1 MAEVGSY
8 LYIARKDLRR
18 AELMHG
24 EADYCASGR
33 FSEQAVEK
41 CFKAFIEQKG
51 NAGDYKLMALHKPW
65 RLYDRCV
72 TMGFPELADAEENVL
87 HKLADYYY
95 DTNYPGNAYFEL
107 THAQSLEAL
116 ELARAIAEITE
127 ESLTAQTAPCGS

>member
-24 EADYCASGR
+24 EHDYCAAGR

-41 CFKAFIEQKG
+41 CFKAFIEKNG
-51 NAGDYKLMALHKPW
+51 KADDYKLMALHKPW
-65 RLYDRCV
+65 RLYDRCCNL
-72 TMGFPELADAEENVL
+72 GFPELSGDEENIL

-107 THAQSLEAL
+107 THAQSQEAL
-116 ELARAIAEITE
+116 DLARTIVGLTE
-127 ESLTAQTAPCGS
+127 EVL

>member
-24 EADYCASGR
+24 EKDFCASGR

-41 CFKAFIEQKG
+41 CFKAYIEKKG
-51 NAGDYKLMALHKPW
+51 NADDYKLMALHKPW
-65 RLYDRCV
+65 RLYDRCLK
-72 TMGFPELADAEENVL
+72 MGFPPLSDAEENIL

-107 THAQSLEAL
+107 THTQSAEAL
-116 ELARAIAEITE
+116 EIARTIVEITE
-127 ESLTAQTAPCGS
+127 EVL

>member
-41 CFKAFIEQKG
+41 CFKAFIEKKG
-51 NAGDYKLMALHKPW
+51 TADDYKLMGLHKPW
-65 RLYDRCV
+65 RLYDRCFG
-72 TMGFPELADAEENVL
+72 MGFPELSDTEENIL

-107 THAQSLEAL
+107 SQAQSSEAL
-116 ELARAIAEITE
+116 ELARTIVE
-127 ESLTAQTAPCGS
+127 LTGEVL

>member
-8 LYIARKDLRR
+8 LYIACKDLRR

-24 EADYCASGR
+24 EQDYCASGR
-33 FSEQAVEK
+33 FSEQAIEK

-51 NAGDYKLMALHKPW
+51 TADDYKLMALHKPW
-65 RLYDRCV
+65 RLYDRCCSL
-72 TMGFPELADAEENVL
+72 GLPELSGAEESIL
-87 HKLADYYY
+87 HKLPDYYY

-116 ELARAIAEITE
+116 ELARVVVGLME
-127 ESLTAQTAPCGS
+127 EVL

>member
-18 AELMHG
+18 AEFMHG
-24 EADYCASGR
+24 EHDYCASGR

-41 CFKAFIEQKG
+41 CFKAFIEKKG
-51 NAGDYKLMALHKPW
+51 TATDYKLMALHKPW
-65 RLYDRCV
+65 RLYDRCQA
-72 TMGFPELADAEENVL
+72 MGFPELSAPEENVL

-107 THAQSLEAL
+107 TQAQSAEAL
-116 ELARAIAEITE
+116 ELARTIIEIMDE
-127 ESLTAQTAPCGS
+127 IM